1 MVSSNL
7 RAVDH
12 PSGMT
17 AEVPPS
23 PRALRYAEPGF
34 APHPVGG
41 WRKKELA
48 FVASHRR
55 PKQPSRTRVT
65 VFTATAAAA
74 VALSSQAAQA
84 APKAD
89 KKDVKEQVDKLYEQA
104 EQATEKYNGAKEK
117 KEKLEKQVGEL
128 QDKVARGQEELN
140 KLRNGLGSMATA
152 QYRSGGIDPSVQLLL
167 SSDPDSY
174 LDKASTLNQL
184 SSKQAESLRKI
195 ADKQR
200 TLKQQREE
208 AATKLQDL
216 EDTRKALGQK
226 KKEIQGK
233 LSKAQQLLN
242 TLTAQ
247 ERAQIAA
254 KEKERA
260 NRSTERVDLGNEA
273 PNSNFAAAALAAA
286 KTKIGSPYVWGA
298 TGPSSFDCSGL
309 TGWAYAQAGVSL
321 PRISQ
326 DQANAGT
333 RISRSELKPGDLVLF
348 YSDLHH
354 IGLYAGNG
362 QVLHAPK
369 PGANVRYE
377 SMDNMPFMFG
387 VRV

>member
-1 MVSSNL
+1 L
-7 RAVDH
+7 T
-12 PSGMT
+12 PT
-17 AEVPPS
+17 
-23 PRALRYAEPGF
+23 
-34 APHPVGG
+34 HPVGG

-117 KEKLEKQVGEL
+117 KEKLEKQVGDL
-128 QDKVARGQEELN
+128 QDKVARGQEDLN

-167 SSDPDSY
+167 SSDPDTY
-174 LDKASTLNQL
+174 LDKASTLSQL
-184 SSKQAESLRKI
+184 SGKQAESLRKI

-208 AATKLQDL
+208 ASTKLQDL
-216 EDTRKALGQK
+216 EDTRKALGEK

-247 ERAQIAA
+247 ERAALAA
-254 KEKERA
+254 KEQERA
-260 NRSTERVDLGNEA
+260 NRSNERVDLGNDV
-273 PNSNFAAAALAAA
+273 PDSQRAAAALAAA
-286 KTKIGSPYVWGA
+286 KTKIGAPYVWAA

-309 TGWAYAQAGVSL
+309 TGWAYKQAGVSL

-333 RISRSELKPGDLVLF
+333 RISRSQLKPGDLVLF